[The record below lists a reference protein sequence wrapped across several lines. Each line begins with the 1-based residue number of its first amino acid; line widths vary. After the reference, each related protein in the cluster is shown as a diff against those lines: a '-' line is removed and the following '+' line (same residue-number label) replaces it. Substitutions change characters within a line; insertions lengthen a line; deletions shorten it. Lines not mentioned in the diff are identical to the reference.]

1 MKQTRSL
8 FALVVALCLLPMV
21 ANAYVVKQSSIER
34 PLMFKLFQASSS
46 TPYTSGSPSYALPTV
61 LLSKNGAAFAAPAG
75 AVTIIGDGWFQVA
88 ANATDDNTLGV
99 LTLYATA
106 PSADESDTLFEVAAY
121 DPQDGTLLG
130 LSNVGT
136 LANQTSELTQVN
148 KIGLNTGDSPNSV
161 TAQTN
166 AGNAATQT
174 TATALGTAVWAT
186 PASRTIT
193 GGTAVASNFVA
204 APTVAQVAAGI
215 LATPANLLATNAT
228 GQVAASNLPTD
239 YLNTTEST
247 NLANAASQTTAAS
260 LAAGVWNAVSASYA
274 IAGSTGAK
282 LAAAGSAGDPW
293 ATLLTSESTAGSFGA
308 TVKANLDTNVGS
320 RLAAGNV
327 TVGGYAAGQ
336 DPATLMFAA
345 SFVTIPTTHTTTG
358 VSEVLTWKQFEALS
372 DATLGG
378 DNTTTSPNVVASGT
392 ATVTYY
398 LRGQAKV
405 AASVVAVSTVTYD
418 STKNQIGRQI
428 LIAQPFPTVN

>member
-1 MKQTRSL
+1 MRFSRCL
-8 FALVVALCLLPMV
+8 VIVLCAFALLMPHSVFATGEIKTTDISGKTLYAVYLNPSGQVWNGATFAAITNVNWSTYGVVITEQGTTGIFVGNFPTGISTAGRYSTLIYEEATSPTEAVGDKLIASGSVDWTGTTVVTLTAINASV
-21 ANAYVVKQSSIER
+21 AGV
-34 PLMFKLFQASSS
+34 QASS
-46 TPYTSGSPSYALPTV
+46 TN
-61 LLSKNGAAFAAPAG
+61 NGTA
-75 AVTIIGDGWFQVA
+75 I
-88 ANATDDNTLGV
+88 AT
-99 LTLYATA
+99 
-106 PSADESDTLFEVAAY
+106 
-121 DPQDGTLLG
+121 
-130 LSNVGT
+130 
-136 LANQTSELTQVN
+136 
-148 KIGLNTGDSPNSV
+148 
-161 TAQTN
+161 
-166 AGNAATQT
+166 GNGQT
-174 TATALGTAVWAT
+174 TAAAIGTDVWTT
-186 PASRTIT
+186 PATRTVT
-193 GGTAVASNFVA
+193 GGTVTASNFVA

-239 YLNTTEST
+239 YLNSAEGT
-247 NLANAASQTTAAS
+247 NLTNAAGQTTAAN

-293 ATLLTSESTAGSFGA
+293 ATLLTSESTVGSFGA

-327 TVGGYAAGQ
+327 TVGGYATGQ

-418 STKNQIGRQI
+418 ATKNQIGRQI